1 MIFNRNGATFTYDGI
16 TYTIGDRVIATDESA
31 YEGLF
36 GTILEIRTGKDKST
50 DNDTPDFHCEFIPPA
65 LPAEVVALEARFSA
79 LYQQKKVLDE
89 IALDEVIMAP
99 EMIRVIN
106 ANCVHSITVYTV
118 HEKWVL
124 KGDYGENRY
133 PALGPDHAK
142 LKMTELIHND
152 RAEGCISEW
161 REHGAVV
168 EEVTGENYYEC
179 WVQDEYCENHYKVS
193 FEPQTIPISD
203 DAFTEIG
210 KAFVDR
216 ILRRDFAEQIEDWEE
231 ISGLSDA
238 QIADMVAQPC
248 VPELIRKQLKG
259 NGYLEESYWESVSEA
274 AFKLVEQY
282 TARINGGV
290 TGE

>member
-1 MIFNRNGATFTYDGI
+1 MIFNQNGAIFTYDGS

-36 GTILEIRTGKDKST
+36 GTILEIRTGNDKST

-65 LPAEVVALEARFSA
+65 LPAEVVALETRFSA
-79 LYQQKKVLDE
+79 LYQQKKVLDD
-89 IALDEVIMAP
+89 ITLDEVIMAP

-106 ANCVHSITVYTV
+106 PMGVHSIAVYTV
-118 HEKWVL
+118 NEEWVL

-133 PALGPDHAK
+133 PAPDPDLAK

-152 RAEGCISEW
+152 QAEGCISEW
-161 REHGAVV
+161 REHGATL

-179 WVQDEYCENHYKVS
+179 WVQDEYCENHYKVTIETLS
-193 FEPQTIPISD
+193 IPISE

-216 ILRRDFAEQIEDWEE
+216 ILRNHFAEQIEDWEE

-238 QIADMVAQPC
+238 QITDMVARPC
-248 VPELIRKQLKG
+248 VPERIRKQLKE

-274 AFKLVEQY
+274 AFTIVKEF
-282 TARINGGV
+282 TASVKKGN
-290 TGE
+290 ES

>member
-1 MIFNRNGATFTYDGI
+1 MILNRNSATFTYDGT
-16 TYTIGDRVIATDESA
+16 TYTIGDRVVATGESA

-50 DNDTPDFHCEFIPPA
+50 DNDTPDFHCAFLPPA
-65 LPAEVVALEARFSA
+65 IPGEVVALESRFSA
-79 LYQQKKVLDE
+79 LYKQKKALDD
-89 IALDEVIMAP
+89 ITLDEVIMAP

-106 ANCVHSITVYTV
+106 PNGVHTITVYTV
-118 HEKWVL
+118 HEEWVL

-133 PALGPDHAK
+133 PALDPDHAK
-142 LKMTELIHND
+142 LKMTELILND
-152 RAEGCISEW
+152 RAEGCISDW
-161 REHGAVV
+161 RERGVAK
-168 EEVTGENYYEC
+168 EDVTGENYYEC
-179 WVQDEYCENHYKVS
+179 WVRDEYCENHYKVS
-193 FEPQTIPISD
+193 IETQTVPISGD
-203 DAFTEIG
+203 VFTEIG

-238 QIADMVAQPC
+238 QIADMVAHPC
-248 VPELIRKQLKG
+248 VPERIRKQLKE

-282 TARINGGV
+282 TARINGGE

>member
-1 MIFNRNGATFTYDGI
+1 MIFNQNGATFTYDGI

-36 GTILEIRTGKDKST
+36 GTILEIRTGNDKST

-79 LYQQKKVLDE
+79 LYQQKKALDD
-89 IALDEVIMAP
+89 ITLDEVIMAP

-106 ANCVHSITVYTV
+106 PMGVHSITVHTV
-118 HEKWVL
+118 HEEWVL

-133 PALGPDHAK
+133 PAPDPDHAK

-152 RAEGCISEW
+152 QAEGCVSEW
-161 REHGAVV
+161 REHGAVE

-193 FEPQTIPISD
+193 IETQSIPISED
-203 DAFTEIG
+203 VFTEIG

-216 ILRRDFAEQIEDWEE
+216 VLRNHFAEQIEDWEE
-231 ISGLSDA
+231 ISGLSDV
-238 QIADMVAQPC
+238 QITDMVAQPC
-248 VPELIRKQLKG
+248 VPEQIRKQLKE

-274 AFKLVEQY
+274 AFAIVKEF
-282 TARINGGV
+282 TASVKKGN
-290 TGE
+290 ES

>member
-1 MIFNRNGATFTYDGI
+1 MIFNRDGATFTYDGV
-16 TYTIGDRVIATDESA
+16 TYTIGDRVIATGESA

-36 GTILEIRTGKDKST
+36 GTILEIRTGNDKST

-65 LPAEVVALEARFSA
+65 LPAEVVALETRFSA
-79 LYQQKKVLDE
+79 LYQQKKVLDD
-89 IALDEVIMAP
+89 ITLDEVIMAP

-106 ANCVHSITVYTV
+106 PMGVHSIAVYTV
-118 HEKWVL
+118 HEELVL

-133 PALGPDHAK
+133 PAPDPDLAK

-152 RAEGCISEW
+152 QAEGCISEW
-161 REHGAVV
+161 REHGAAL

-179 WVQDEYCENHYKVS
+179 WVQDEYCENHYKVTIETQS
-193 FEPQTIPISD
+193 IPISE

-216 ILRRDFAEQIEDWEE
+216 ILRNHFAEQIEDWEE
-231 ISGLSDA
+231 ISGLRDA
-238 QIADMVAQPC
+238 QITDMVAQPC
-248 VPELIRKQLKG
+248 VPERIRKQIKE

-274 AFKLVEQY
+274 AFTIVKEF
-282 TARINGGV
+282 TASVKKGN
-290 TGE
+290 ES